1 MLSYIFG
8 LIEEFERKH
17 GRRPQLICLTARH
30 MQLLMAECPD
40 LFDTKTAI
48 PLGFRILI
56 LPEMELSH
64 PKAVWLPPR
73 KRTSPRVPTENP
85 PALIYWTDRRQK
97 RSDG

>member
-1 MLSYIFG
+1 MSYIFG
-8 LIEEFERKH
+8 LIEDFERKH

-30 MQLLMAECPD
+30 MHLLMTECPD
-40 LFDTKTAI
+40 LFHKDTAI

-73 KRTSPRVPTENP
+73 QRKPQRSASENG
-85 PALIYWTDRRQK
+85 PALITLTARRHK
-97 RSDG
+97 RREG